1 MKQLFKVFYLRDA
14 MTLKPTVKQFTS
26 LVNGEPEKGVTKEH
40 IDGLILVIKQ
50 EVDKEI
56 KKLRELKSKIK

>member
-1 MKQLFKVFYLRDA
+1 

-26 LVNGEPEKGVTKEH
+26 LINGNPEKGVTKEH
-40 IDGLILVIKQ
+40 IDGLIVVIKQ

-56 KKLRELKSKIK
+56 KKLRELKSKLK